1 MELKKIVVSSD
12 ITKDDETMM
21 DSLIMD
27 TEVSPPMTTID
38 ADDDVVGN
46 KIIVE
51 FIKSVIGDKEVGT
64 TSTDGIV
71 TSVVADDGVG
81 LTTICD
87 VTVSNDEDDN
97 NDKEKVLSINAVVS
111 NIVGATTDDEDTLSW
126 DAAVIL
132 RSKEFGVISKR
143 IDVSV
148 INCIDC
154 DPTEVATDAD
164 DGTMSGISDV
174 DNDDEGELVTSAA
187 VVIAL
192 IPEDVSNNEE

>member
-27 TEVSPPMTTID
+27 TEVSPPMTTVD
-38 ADDDVVGN
+38 ADDDVVGT

-111 NIVGATTDDEDTLSW
+111 NIVGATTDDEDTLS
-126 DAAVIL
+126 
-132 RSKEFGVISKR
+132 
-143 IDVSV
+143 
-148 INCIDC
+148 
-154 DPTEVATDAD
+154 
-164 DGTMSGISDV
+164 
-174 DNDDEGELVTSAA
+174 
-187 VVIAL
+187 
-192 IPEDVSNNEE
+192 